1 MNKSISAMS
10 DIERVCA
17 VLRAN
22 YFGAN
27 ATSSDFKD
35 SYIVNEAIS
44 RFSASAESL
53 MEGLI
58 SDADNEKNKAAKS
71 LNLRSEVV
79 DKIISYA
86 SVLAI
91 PESEVVRRILYYS
104 ILKESSPAEI
114 SLNLSQV
121 RKELAEIRS
130 QLQNSVR
137 DVDRILVHLNSIS
150 ISEKEVQ
157 RK

>member
-10 DIERVCA
+10 DIDRVCS
-17 VLRAN
+17 VLREKF
-22 YFGAN
+22 FGAN
-27 ATSSDFKD
+27 ATPSDYRD
-35 SYIVNEAIS
+35 SFIVNEAIS

-121 RKELAEIRS
+121 RKEIVEIRK
-130 QLQNSVR
+130 QLLDTVKH
-137 DVDRILVHLNSIS
+137 VDILLVYLNS
-150 ISEKEVQ
+150 ISEKEAPQ
-157 RK
+157 